1 MFKKVFL
8 TSILLFSIIGIVYPT
23 KKENTKIFEYCYSLE
38 KIISRNLI
46 QKRKNVSGKFNS
58 ISKDFAK
65 IGVSKTRG
73 ALINETIDQYKDSKG
88 TFLINLVP
96 NKIYCLAGY
105 WTEVINPGIFES
117 IFLEKSKKAI
127 NEFNDLKDDVDKLLD
142 DINSDYKSIK
152 NQFDKF
158 F

>member
-1 MFKKVFL
+1 MFKRFFL
-8 TSILLFSIIGIVYPT
+8 TSSLLISFICAIYPT
-23 KKENTKIFEYCYSLE
+23 NKENTKPLDYCYSLE

-73 ALINETIDQYKDSKG
+73 ALINETIDQYKDSKS

-152 NQFDKF
+152 NQFDKLF
-158 F
+158 

>member
-8 TSILLFSIIGIVYPT
+8 TSILLFSIIGIIYPT

-58 ISKDFAK
+58 ISKDFTK

-73 ALINETIDQYKDSKG
+73 ALINETIDQYKDSKS

-142 DINSDYKSIK
+142 DIKSDYKSIK
-152 NQFDKF
+152 NQFDKLF
-158 F
+158 